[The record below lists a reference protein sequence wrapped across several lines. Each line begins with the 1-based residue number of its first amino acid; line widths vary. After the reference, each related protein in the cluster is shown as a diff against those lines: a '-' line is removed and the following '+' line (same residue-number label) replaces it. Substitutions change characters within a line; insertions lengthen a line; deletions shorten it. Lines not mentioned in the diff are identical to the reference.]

1 MFTSEG
7 GKVLAQLY
15 FRYATMGS
23 GKTVDLLKI
32 AYNYSE
38 QGKKVLIFTPAI
50 DTRYGEGRVTSRMG
64 ISKPAITIDQKTDIF
79 DLVIRTM
86 PDCVLC
92 DEGNFLTRKNVLEFC
107 RVVDELNIPVIIYGL
122 KNDFQNNLFEGSEAL
137 LLYADKIEEVKTV
150 CWYCNRKATMVLRF
164 KDGVPIFEG
173 QQIEIGGNESYIP
186 VCRKCWNKAKEEAKA
201 NS

>member
-1 MFTSEG
+1 M
-7 GKVLAQLY
+7 AQLY

-23 GKTVDLLKI
+23 GKTADLLKI

-38 QGKKVLIFTPAI
+38 QGKSVLIFTPAI
-50 DTRYGEGRVTSRMG
+50 DTRFGEGRVTSRMG
-64 ISKPAITIDQKTDIF
+64 ISKPAISIDGKTNIF
-79 DLVIRTM
+79 DQVKSEM

-137 LLYADKIEEVKTV
+137 LIFADKIEEVKTV

-164 KDGVPIFEG
+164 KDGAPIFEG
-173 QQIEIGGNESYIP
+173 QQIEIGGNESYLP
-186 VCRKCWNKAKEEAKA
+186 VCRRCWNKAKT
-201 NS
+201 NSK

>member
-1 MFTSEG
+1 
-7 GKVLAQLY
+7 
-15 FRYATMGS
+15 MGS
-23 GKTVDLLKI
+23 GKTADLLKI
-32 AYNYSE
+32 AYNYTE

-50 DTRYGEGRVTSRMG
+50 DSRYGEGRVTSRMG

-79 DLVIRTM
+79 DFVIREM

-92 DEGNFLTRKNVLEFC
+92 DEGNFLTRENVLEFC

-164 KDGVPIFEG
+164 KDGAPVFEG
-173 QQIEIGGNESYIP
+173 QQIEIGGNESYLP
-186 VCRKCWNKAKEEAKA
+186 VCRRCWNKAKEEDKA